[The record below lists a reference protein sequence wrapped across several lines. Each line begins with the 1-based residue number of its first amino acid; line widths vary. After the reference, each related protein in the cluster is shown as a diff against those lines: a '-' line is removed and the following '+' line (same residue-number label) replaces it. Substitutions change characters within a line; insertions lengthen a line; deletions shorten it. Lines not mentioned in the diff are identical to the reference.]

1 MLKIKDNIDLKELEK
16 FGLKKRTKYYTN
28 NQICVEPNSRYV
40 LCCNVG
46 YSAYGEFVPNKNMFN
61 SQRLF
66 IGNVLFDLIQAGL
79 VEKVVEE

>member
-1 MLKIKDNIDLKELEK
+1 MLKIKDNVDLKELEK
-16 FGLKKRTKYYTN
+16 FGLKKKTRYYTN
-28 NQICVEPNSRYV
+28 NQICVDPTTRYV

-66 IGNVLFDLIQAGL
+66 ISNVLFDLIQQDF
-79 VEKVVEE
+79 VEKVEVE